1 MSGYKMFPQ
10 IPFIFDNFLTYCA
23 VHPLGLDMHVD
34 DVLLQVEAVG
44 ESFPAVV
51 TESRLHTAPPLPG
64 VSGARLSHCRAVVG
78 LKACWTCNRDF
89 L

>member
-1 MSGYKMFPQ
+1 MGSYQMFPQ
-10 IPFIFDNFLTYCA
+10 IPFILYNFVTDGA
-23 VHPLGLDMHVD
+23 VDPLRLDMHVD
-34 DVLLQVEAVG
+34 NVLLEIEAVR

-51 TESRLHTAPPLPG
+51 TEPRLHTAPPLPG
-64 VSGARLSHCRAVVG
+64 VGGSLSHCRAVVG